1 MSHTNAGFEGGE
13 GKGEAG
19 EAGQGWV
26 AEGPSVSVLG
36 SGDFGRALASRLSN
50 GVISNQQ
57 CPSI

>member
-19 EAGQGWV
+19 EAGGAGQGGA

-50 GVISNQQ
+50 GVI
-57 CPSI
+57 IKR